1 MGGTCDRA
9 RLDPRSDTDFAVV
22 SLPMSKPLPSPQT
35 FRFAVVDGV
44 ATITLDRPDRL
55 NSLTFEIYEELAETF
70 EQLDR
75 FDAVRAIVITGAG
88 RGFCSGGDQDDIIKH
103 LLGRDTPA
111 LLAFTRATGRL
122 IAAMRRCR
130 RPIVAAING
139 VAVGAGAVI
148 ACASDLRIAAT
159 GARFGFVFPKV
170 GLCGADM
177 GITYLLPRIVGLS
190 HASELLF
197 FGDLI
202 DSATALRMGLV
213 NRVVESPDEA
223 VAMAQ
228 AWAQKL
234 ADGPAFAHAMTKQMI
249 ESEHTM
255 ALGDAIEAEAQAQAL
270 CMQHPDFAEAHAAF
284 KVRRPPAFAGAPVR
298 NVDGVTK

>member
-1 MGGTCDRA
+1 MTA
-9 RLDPRSDTDFAVV
+9 LPAPTSFA
-22 SLPMSKPLPSPQT
+22 LELAQ
-35 FRFAVVDGV
+35 GV
-44 ATITLDRPDRL
+44 ATITLDRPKRL
-55 NSLTFEIYEELAETF
+55 NALTFEVYQELAEAF

-75 FDAVRAIVITGAG
+75 VDAVRAIVITGRG

-148 ACASDLRIAAT
+148 ACASDLRIAA
-159 GARFGFVFPKV
+159 AQAKFGFIFPKV
-170 GLCGADM
+170 GLSGADM
-177 GITYLLPRIVGLS
+177 GVTYLLPRIVGLG

-197 FGDLI
+197 FGDVI
-202 DSATALRMGLV
+202 GADEALRIGLV
-213 NRVVESPDEA
+213 NRLVADADEA
-223 VAMAQ
+223 VKLAH
-228 AWAQKL
+228 AWAAKL
-234 ADGPAFAHAMTKQMI
+234 AAGPAFAHAMTKQML
-249 ESEHTM
+249 ESEHAM
-255 ALGDAIEAEAQAQAL
+255 ELGAAIEAEAQAQAL

-284 KVRRPPAFAGAPVR
+284 KDERPPRFAGAPE
-298 NVDGVTK
+298 